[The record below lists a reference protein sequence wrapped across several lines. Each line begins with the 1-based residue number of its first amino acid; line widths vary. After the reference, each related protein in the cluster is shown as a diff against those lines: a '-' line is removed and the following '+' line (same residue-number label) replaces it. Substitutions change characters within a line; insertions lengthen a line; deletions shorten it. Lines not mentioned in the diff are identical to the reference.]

1 MSDDWV
7 KRALTR
13 KTKCKGTRS
22 RQEVQVTEPDE
33 RIVYGVKFAIGM
45 TACLSAIEV
54 AHLAFLGSWNSE
66 VFAAITGL
74 SGTVIGIFVGKRGGE

>member
-13 KTKCKGTRS
+13 KTKRKSS
-22 RQEVQVTEPDE
+22 RGSQEIQVVEPDE

-66 VFAAITGL
+66 VFASITGL
-74 SGTVIGIFVGKRGGE
+74 SGTVLGIFVGHKA

>member
-13 KTKCKGTRS
+13 RTQRKGTRGS
-22 RQEVQVTEPDE
+22 QEIQIVEPDE

-54 AHLAFLGSWNSE
+54 AHLAVLGSWNSE
-66 VFAAITGL
+66 VFASITGL
-74 SGTVIGIFVGKRGGE
+74 SGTILGIFVGHKT

>member
-13 KTKCKGTRS
+13 KTKRKGTRS

-74 SGTVIGIFVGKRGGE
+74 SGTVLGIFVGHKT

>member
-13 KTKCKGTRS
+13 KTKRKGTRS
-22 RQEVQVTEPDE
+22 SQEVQVTEPDE

-45 TACLSAIEV
+45 TACLTVLEV
-54 AHLAFLGSWNSE
+54 AHMAFMGSWNSE

-74 SGTVIGIFVGKRGGE
+74 SGTVMGIFVGKKT

>member
-13 KTKCKGTRS
+13 KTQRKGTRS
-22 RQEVQVTEPDE
+22 SQKVLVTEPDA
-33 RIVYGVKFAIGM
+33 RIVYRVKFAIGM

-54 AHLAFLGSWNSE
+54 AHLVVLGVWNSE
-66 VFAAITGL
+66 VFASITG
-74 SGTVIGIFVGKRGGE
+74 